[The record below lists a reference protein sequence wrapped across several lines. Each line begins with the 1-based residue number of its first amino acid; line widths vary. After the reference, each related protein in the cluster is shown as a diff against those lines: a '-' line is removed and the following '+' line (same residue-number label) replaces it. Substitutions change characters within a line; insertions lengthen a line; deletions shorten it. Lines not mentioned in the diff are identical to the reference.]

1 VLVTTQLIYEY
12 TDANN
17 CSDAETLAILVLD
30 CGCADPAFA
39 NAGPDDIVC
48 AGDAAILSGTANHAG
63 TWSTSGSGT
72 FSNINDVNTTYTPS
86 QADINFGSVILTL
99 TDADPDGIG
108 PCVSADDQ
116 VVITFD
122 FLVIN
127 ISPVSQL
134 CDGDPSV
141 ILSATPT
148 GGLWSGNG
156 VTGNSFDPST
166 AGPGTHTINY
176 TFTNSNNCTANED
189 IQIVVTDCN
198 CPNPA
203 MVNAGSDLKV
213 CGNQLILL
221 NGTVNTSSFV
231 EHQAAPDFL
240 MIRIWH
246 SLFTMQVRQI
256 YLQVQ

>member
-1 VLVTTQLIYEY
+1 MV
-12 TDANN
+12 
-17 CSDAETLAILVLD
+17 
-30 CGCADPAFA
+30 
-39 NAGPDDIVC
+39 
-48 AGDAAILSGTANHAG
+48 H
-63 TWSTSGSGT
+63 
-72 FSNINDVNTTYTPS
+72 
-86 QADINFGSVILTL
+86 
-99 TDADPDGIG
+99 
-108 PCVSADDQ
+108 Q

-134 CDGDPSV
+134 CDGDPSI

-176 TFTNSNNCTANED
+176 TFTNSNNCTASEN

-203 MVNAGSDLKV
+203 SADAGSDLKV

-221 NGTVNTSSFV
+221 NGTVNTTPLWSTSGTGFFDDPNMALTIYNASPADILAGSV
-231 EHQAAPDFL
+231 TLTLTASDPDGAGPRL
-240 MIRIWH
+240 QPLIRL
-246 SLFTMQVRQI
+246 SATFQRCFP
-256 YLQVQ
+256 